1 MIEEKI
7 ICSLL
12 AAFHEPKNRVEN
24 LRAVLAESDLD
35 QQLIFN
41 CCFMLLSIAGQSANA
56 AAEKWINLNPGQ
68 SLPTEMALTQI
79 GGVFFSGTEVLEM
92 TRDIIAAFPEAGKTL
107 EPAPLKN

>member
-7 ICSLL
+7 IGSLL
-12 AAFHEPKNRVEN
+12 KAFHEPKNRVEN
-24 LRAVLAESDLD
+24 LRYVLAESGLD

-41 CCFMLLSIAGQSANA
+41 GCFWLLSIAGQSANI

-68 SLPTEMALTQI
+68 PLPTEMTLTQI
-79 GGVFFSGTEVLEM
+79 GGVFFSGSEILQLTK
-92 TRDIIAAFPEAGKTL
+92 DIIAAFPQAGKTL